1 MQRSE
6 WVNKEG
12 KLKRFGLT
20 STHRSHRKGCMP
32 LRVPMPDRR
41 RPVITT
47 QNKRP
52 ATMVDTLAEK
62 RFVAL
67 VLLYVVLAENRPQ
80 LGIRALHVNY
90 SL

>member
-1 MQRSE
+1 
-6 WVNKEG
+6 
-12 KLKRFGLT
+12 
-20 STHRSHRKGCMP
+20 MP

-52 ATMVDTLAEK
+52 ATMVETLAEK

-67 VLLYVVLAENRPQ
+67 VLLYVVLAENRP
-80 LGIRALHVNY
+80 
-90 SL
+90 